1 MQPFFLHT
9 RSSRTSG
16 SVIPEENADDFWTS
30 SDGSN
35 PRDSTPYINTTTPTT
50 PIQNFGSVGSSSSL
64 TLSIQP
70 NQSSASNTIG
80 NSTIQNIRRCSPGPM
95 YSPCSSSP
103 GGDQTGTNSGY
114 MMMSPAIDFSRKY
127 VSRCVNNY
135 VNYEI

>member
-1 MQPFFLHT
+1 MNKCFLSRT
-9 RSSRTSG
+9 YSSRTPG
-16 SVIPEENADDFWTS
+16 SVIPEENAYDFWTS

-35 PRDSTPYINTTTPTT
+35 PKEIASYINTTTPTT
-50 PIQNFGSVGSSSSL
+50 PIPNFGSAGSSSSL

-70 NQSSASNTIG
+70 NQSTAAPSIG

-103 GGDQTGTNSGY
+103 GGDQTGMNSGY

-127 VSRCVNNY
+127 VFTCLRFY
-135 VNYEI
+135 